1 MSQRRSALLAGA
13 LVLGLGVLAWQKAW
27 ISPLRW
33 LKAPSEPRSDTVL
46 FVVLDTVRADHSSL
60 CGYARPTTPTLE
72 GLREAGFEASC
83 RAYAPGSW
91 TLPSHASYFTGLE
104 VPEHGAHSLAA
115 GGEALGQNTS
125 EQVRPLDGYTET
137 LAEHFAAQ
145 GYDTL
150 SVSGN
155 PVVSNASGLTRGFA
169 EVRAPG
175 RFGSW
180 YGADYTRQLQH
191 GLEAGSDADT
201 PLFLFLNI
209 ADAHVPWAPVPAG
222 LAWVPERPGLDWGQG
237 TLWADFLGG
246 RLDAAA
252 QAALLGHLEDV
263 YDYGVYRADRTLA
276 EALALLED
284 WNRLGPGSRVV
295 ITSDHGEYLG
305 EDGLL
310 DHGHYLGEPNN
321 RVFLMSNQGGPL
333 PEPISALAAYGL
345 VRDGGLPDPLPP
357 VRAAAFPHV
366 QRSAWTEG
374 RWFNQTSAAGW
385 QADQKILWSD
395 VGGWAQ
401 GPVDGALLPSAPDP
415 GLSEYVEDVRASG
428 IPRGDVDPEL
438 LRALQA
444 AGYMDD

>member
-1 MSQRRSALLAGA
+1 MSQQRSALLAGA
-13 LVLGLGVLAWQKAW
+13 LVLGVGVLAWQKAW

-33 LKAPSEPRSDTVL
+33 IKAPAEPRGDTVL
-46 FVVLDTVRADHSSL
+46 FVVLDTVRADRSSL
-60 CGYARPTTPTLE
+60 CGYERPTTPTLKALSAQ
-72 GLREAGFEASC
+72 GYAVSC

-91 TLPSHASYFTGLE
+91 TLPSHASYFTGQE

-125 EQVRPLDGYTET
+125 EQVRPLGPGVET

-145 GYDTL
+145 GYDTV

-155 PVVSNASGLTRGFA
+155 PVVSVASGLTRGFE

-180 YGADYTRQLQH
+180 YGADFTRQLQH

-209 ADAHVPWAPVPAG
+209 ADAHVPWAAVPEGLDWVPA
-222 LAWVPERPGLDWGQG
+222 RPGLDWGEG

-246 RLDAAA
+246 RMAPEERR
-252 QAALLGHLEDV
+252 ALLDHLGDV
-263 YDYGVYRADRTLA
+263 YDYGVHRADQTLG

-321 RVFLMSNQGGPL
+321 RVFLLSNQGGDL
-333 PEPISALAAYGL
+333 AEPISALAAHGL
-345 VRDGGLPDPLPP
+345 VRDGVLAAPLPP
-357 VRAAAFPHV
+357 VRAAAFPHA

-374 RWFNQTSAAGW
+374 KWFNVTSAAGW
-385 QADQKILWSD
+385 QADQKTLWSD
-395 VGGWAQ
+395 AEGWRA
-401 GPVDGALLPSAPDP
+401 GPVGGALLPAPFDP
-415 GLSEYVEDVRASG
+415 ALSTYVEAVQASG
-428 IPRGDVDPEL
+428 VPTGEVDPAL
-438 LRALQA
+438 LEALQA
-444 AGYMDD
+444 AGYMDE